1 MTFLLEALG
10 ADSFPHLFRLLPSL
24 ASGLFILKA
33 SSIASLNLDL
43 SFSLT
48 SSLSPVSHTLALL
61 PLSYKDPWDCIGSSQ
76 IIQENLCISRSAI

>member
-1 MTFLLEALG
+1 MASLLEALG

-48 SSLSPVSHTLALL
+48 SSLSPTTHSLALL
-61 PLSYKDPWDCIGSSQ
+61 PLFYKDSCDCIGSSQ
-76 IIQENLCISRSAI
+76 IIQENLCISRSLI